1 MPSSTPAQPF
11 YLITHL
17 FSLSR
22 CAGACWL
29 LLAVPLAVLGQ
40 SRAAVSGTVAAGP
53 GAPIAFATVTLHRAA
68 DSTVVKAEFTDE
80 QGAFRLEAAPGGRY
94 LVSAVQ
100 VGFQRT
106 WSPAFELPA
115 AGLALPLLTLAHSAS
130 TALTE
135 VSVTAA
141 KPLFERLADRTVMHV
156 EGTALAA
163 GATALDLLGRA
174 PGVALDAGDNL
185 SLRGRQGLLVLLDGK
200 RVAMSGAELADLL
213 RALPAEQVRDIELIT
228 NPPASYDA
236 QGTAGVIAINLK
248 KDQRLGT
255 NGSANASY
263 GRGEYGKFTG
273 GLALN
278 HRTQKINVFGSYAY
292 GDRRG
297 FTRVDLQR
305 QFTPDGDPASSSVL
319 ANELTNHLQSH
330 SLKAGLDYTLSARTL
345 LGVGVSGL
353 LGQEKWTT
361 RNQSDVYDGGGAP
374 IARYHS
380 VTTQD
385 VRLPNGTANL
395 NLRHAFADSAG
406 AAALTADADYARYD
420 THRLTDLATAYDQPG
435 YSPSWLDGNQ
445 QSALSI
451 ATLKA
456 DYSRPLAR
464 RVHLE
469 AGAKATRVRSDNSVV
484 FNRTR
489 DGATVPDLAISNEF
503 RYDENVNAAYASLTS
518 PGARTTLQA
527 GLRAEQTNTLGR
539 SQTGTASFE
548 HHYFQ
553 LFPSASVQQTLN
565 TRHTLA
571 LALSRRIERPNYNQV
586 NPLRTYFDATS
597 YGSGNPALVAAT
609 SYNAELTHTFR
620 QKFTTG
626 LSYARTDRPIVLV
639 VQPAP
644 DGNRLVVNL
653 PVNLTTEH
661 YYALTLTAPLAPAP
675 WWEFYG
681 NAVLSYTRFAG
692 TLPGTAGATP
702 RNNRPALALSANNTF
717 TLPQGWSGELSG
729 TFESGEV
736 YGFETLRPRGQVAA
750 GVQKSLWAKQAT
762 LRLSAADIFYTLPFH
777 SSSTYA
783 NFSESYFLRRD
794 SRVLTLAFTYRFG
807 RATVAGARKRAT
819 GAEEELRRAGGGQ

>member
-1 MPSSTPAQPF
+1 MPNSTLAQPF
-11 YLITHL
+11 LITC
-17 FSLSR
+17 FSFLTR
-22 CAGACWL
+22 CAGAAGL
-29 LLAVPLAVLGQ
+29 LLAVPLASIGQ
-40 SRAAVSGTVAAGP
+40 SRAAVSGTVAAAP
-53 GAPIAFATVTLHRAA
+53 GGPIAFATVTLHRAA
-68 DSTVVKAEFTDE
+68 DSTVVKAEFTNDE
-80 QGAFRLEAAPGGRY
+80 GAFRLEAPTGGQFR
-94 LVSAVQ
+94 VSAVR

-115 AGLALPLLTLAHSAS
+115 AGLALPPLTLAHSAS

-135 VSVTAA
+135 VSVMAA
-141 KPLFERLADRTVMHV
+141 KPLFERLADRTVVNV
-156 EGTALAA
+156 EGSVLAA
-163 GATALDLLGRA
+163 GATTLDLLRRA
-174 PGVALDAGDNL
+174 PGVAVDAGDNL
-185 SLRGRQGLLVLLDGK
+185 RLRGREGLLVLLDGK

-213 RALPAEQVRDIELIT
+213 RALPAEQVHSIELIT

-255 NGSANASY
+255 NSSANASY

-305 QFTPDGDPASSSVL
+305 QFTPDGGPASSSVL

-345 LGVGVSGL
+345 LGAGVSGL

-374 IARYHS
+374 TARYHS

-420 THRLTDLATAYDQPG
+420 THRLTDLATAYDQPSS
-435 YSPSWLDGNQ
+435 SPNWLNGNQ

-456 DYSRPLAR
+456 DYSRPLAHR
-464 RVHLE
+464 AHLE
-469 AGAKATRVRSDNSVV
+469 AGAKATRVRSDNNVA

-489 DGATVPDLAISNEF
+489 DGVTVPDLTISNEF
-503 RYDENVNAAYASLTS
+503 RYDENVNAAYAALSR

-553 LFPSASVQQTLN
+553 LFPSASVQHTLN
-565 TRHTLA
+565 DRHALA

-597 YGSGNPALVAAT
+597 YGSGNPDLVAAT
-609 SYNAELTHTFR
+609 SYNVELTHTFR

-626 LSYARTDRPIVLV
+626 LSYARTDQPIVLV

-644 DGNRLVVNL
+644 DGNRLVVNQ

-661 YYALTLTAPLAPAP
+661 YYALTLTVPLSPAP

-681 NAVLSYTRFAG
+681 NAVLYYARYAG
-692 TLPGTAGATP
+692 TLPNPAIIAPT
-702 RNNRPALALSANNTF
+702 NKRPAFTLSANNTF

-729 TFESGEV
+729 TLQSGEIDA
-736 YGFETLRPRGQVAA
+736 FETLRTRGQVAA
-750 GVQKSLWAKQAT
+750 GVQKSLWAQQGT
-762 LRLSAADIFYTLPFH
+762 LRLAVADAFYTMPFH

-794 SRVLTLAFTYRFG
+794 SRVLTLAFAYRFG
-807 RATVAGARKRAT
+807 NAKVAGARKRTT